1 MKKSLFSFLSVIL
14 MSALFFASCA
24 SAPKAEEQ
32 IPEEVVESVNV
43 VENVIEAVDNATALE
58 QTKNA
63 RQAAIDAKA
72 DKLAPVQ
79 FAVVDALYD
88 ALQAQAE
95 AGVDVS
101 VALKDVQQRY
111 EALEKYSKAVD
122 SKLRI
127 DELGFAS
134 DDPANYDKGT
144 KALADFENL
153 FSESNILG
161 LTMLEK
167 SNEAYSSFNKVLI
180 GSFKKLA
187 KNERIIAFSAKKDA
201 DSVKAAVAEKEA
213 YRNAVTDFRNGDSN
227 YAMQNPEAA
236 LKNYQSAKVQ
246 FESLYKSVSEKRE
259 EAQKAMEAARNAVL
273 QTQDYAAAADKEA
286 PLASDEVQGI
296 ESEDTVLL
304 QAETFADPKAAEAE
318 IPEDISDDMNQVS
331 EVTEEIAETNE
342 TVVEVT
348 EVTEEITEAV
358 EEVKEST
365 EKATETVEE
374 VVETAETVVEVAEEV
389 VNATE
394 VITEK
399 AVELT
404 EEIENLSDEME
415 AK

>member
-1 MKKSLFSFLSVIL
+1 

-79 FAVVDALYD
+79 FAAVDALYD

-122 SKLRI
+122 AKLRI

-144 KALADFENL
+144 KALADLENL

-161 LTMLEK
+161 SSMLEK

-213 YRNAVTDFRNGDSN
+213 YKKAVTDFRNGDSN

-259 EAQKAMEAARNAVL
+259 EAQRAMEAARNAVL

-286 PLASDEVQGI
+286 PLTSDEVQGI

-304 QAETFADPKAAEAE
+304 QTETFADPKAAEAA
-318 IPEDISDDMNQVS
+318 IPEDISDDMSQVP
-331 EVTEEIAETNE
+331 EVTEEIAETTE
-342 TVVEVT
+342 AVEEVT
-348 EVTEEITEAV
+348 EEIAETTEAVEEVTEEITETV
-358 EEVKEST
+358 EQVKEVTEEV
-365 EKATETVEE
+365 TETVEE
-374 VVETAETVVEVAEEV
+374 VKETTEEVSETVEEV

-394 VITEK
+394 VVAEK